1 MDEGVSG
8 KRPMFRHR
16 LERWIRR
23 RGRVDP
29 LPMTID
35 RRRVYVLP
43 TKFGMFYGVLVVVMF
58 LGALN
63 YNNNP
68 ALLLSLLLLAA
79 GLASLVYAHL
89 QLSGMRIES
98 IDAEPVHAGE
108 LLQVKIG
115 LVASDGRMRSGLQLD
130 CAHGHAVAATDAN
143 AIVYATLQVPT
154 EKRGWLESGRLEV
167 ATTRPLGLACAW
179 SWSWHGQGW
188 LVYPAPEQDGPPL
201 PDRGNGGQRAKPTSA
216 GDDIHQLRPYR
227 PGDAPRAI
235 AWKASARAT
244 HLLTREYEQRV
255 DADVLLDWNDVR
267 HLPWEHAISRLAHWI
282 ELAERHDRRYGLRPP
297 IGRPLPADRGPLHRH
312 ACLDALARLPER
324 PG

>member
-1 MDEGVSG
+1 MDEAAPAG
-8 KRPMFRHR
+8 RPPFRHR
-16 LERWIRR
+16 LESWVRR
-23 RGRVDP
+23 RGRIDP

-43 TKFGMFYGVLVVVMF
+43 TRFGLFYGVMVGVMF

-89 QLSGMRIES
+89 QLSGLRVVS

-108 LLQVKIG
+108 TLQVKIG
-115 LVASDGRMRSGLQLD
+115 LAANDARARSGLQLD
-130 CAHGHAVAATDAN
+130 CSDARVVAAVTAQ
-143 AIVYATLQVPT
+143 ATTFETLPVST
-154 EKRGWLESGRLEV
+154 TRRGWLEAGRLEL

-179 SWSWHGQGW
+179 SWLWQGQGW
-188 LVYPAPEQDGPPL
+188 LVYPAPESNGPPL
-201 PDRGNGGQRAKPTSA
+201 PDRGDGGHRAKPASA

-227 PGDAPRAI
+227 HGDAQHAI

-244 HLLTREYEQRV
+244 HLLTREYEQRI
-255 DADVLLDWNDVR
+255 DADLLLDWNDVR
-267 HLPWEHAISRLAHWI
+267 HLPYEHAISRLTHWV
-282 ELAERHDRRYGLRPP
+282 ELAERHGHRYGLRPP
-297 IGRPLPADRGPLHRH
+297 MGKALPADRGPHHRH

-324 PG
+324 PL